1 MTNAQ
6 LYIAVGVP
14 VLALLFAMVTNFA
27 LIARVDKRID
37 EMGARIDEMSSRFD
51 RRIDDLRDVLR
62 AEMQRDHSEI
72 MAKFADVERRLER
85 LEGERR
91 VIQ

>member
-6 LYIAVGVP
+6 LYVAICVP
-14 VLALLFAMVTNFA
+14 VLAMIFAMVTNFA
-27 LIARVDKRID
+27 LISRVDKRID
-37 EMGARIDEMSSRFD
+37 ELGLRLD
-51 RRIDDLRDVLR
+51 RRIDDVKDVLR
-62 AEMQRDHSEI
+62 AEMQRDHSEV

-91 VIQ
+91 VI

>member
-14 VLALLFAMVTNFA
+14 VLALLVALVPNFA
-27 LIARVDKRID
+27 LIARVDK
-37 EMGARIDEMSSRFD
+37 RIDEMSSRFD

-62 AEMQRDHSEI
+62 AEMQRYHSEI
-72 MAKFADVERRLER
+72 LSKLADVERRLER

>member
-1 MTNAQ
+1 MTNVQ

-14 VLALLFAMVTNFA
+14 VLAMMFAMVTNFA
-27 LIARVDKRID
+27 LIARVDK
-37 EMGARIDEMSSRFD
+37 RIDEMSSRFD

-62 AEMQRDHSEI
+62 AEMQHDHSEI

>member
-1 MTNAQ
+1 MPNAQ

-27 LIARVDKRID
+27 LISRVDKRID
-37 EMGARIDEMSSRFD
+37 EMSSRLD

>member
-1 MTNAQ
+1 MPNAQ

-27 LIARVDKRID
+27 LISRVDKRID
-37 EMGARIDEMSSRFD
+37 EMGARIDEMGRRLD
-51 RRIDDLRDVLR
+51 RRIDDVKEVLR